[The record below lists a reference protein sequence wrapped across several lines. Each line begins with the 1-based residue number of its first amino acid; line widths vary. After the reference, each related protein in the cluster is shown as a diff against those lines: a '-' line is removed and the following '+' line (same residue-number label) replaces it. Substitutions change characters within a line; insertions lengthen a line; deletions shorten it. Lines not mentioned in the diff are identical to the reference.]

1 MPPTIEAIQGDIT
14 TLHVDAI
21 VNAANEM
28 LAPGGGVCGAIHKAA
43 GSRLEDACLELPQ
56 VKPGV
61 RCLPGMAVATGAFD
75 LPCRA
80 VIHTVGPVW
89 VNGRSGEDDT
99 LARCYQS
106 CLEICRR
113 GKIGSVA
120 FPAISTG
127 SYGFPPEYAAIIA
140 VRTIARAI
148 DPPQGQGGGQR
159 ESVPDPFP
167 HLKRIILCAY
177 DEATLGLYRQ
187 QLAAAQSGQGQPQ
200 QDKTPAT

>member
-1 MPPTIEAIQGDIT
+1 MPPIIEAVEGDIT
-14 TLHVDAI
+14 TLRVDAI

-43 GSRLEDACLELPQ
+43 GPRLEDACLELPE

-75 LPCRA
+75 LPSRA

-106 CLEICRR
+106 CLEICRK
-113 GKIGSVA
+113 GKVASVA

-140 VRTIARAI
+140 VRTITRTVIPAE
-148 DPPQGQGGGQR
+148 GQ
-159 ESVPDPFP
+159 PDAYAD
-167 HLKRIILCAY
+167 LKRIILCAY
-177 DEATLGLYRQ
+177 DEATLALYRQ
-187 QLAAAQSGQGQPQ
+187 QLAADGPSNQGRPQ